1 MIRLVRRSI
10 LWFLLAVYVNQ
21 SFVLTSDFAKVPA
34 GLSQSLLESAF
45 TGVCP
50 ALDVTAITASLIITA
65 IHIYIRFAEFRCFPT
80 VTLDMKTFRHISNE
94 SVITCMICSVFC
106 WDGALRQQP
115 RGIGE
120 NLRGAYLSQPSE
132 LTEVKT
138 VKLCEHNRGWVET
151 WKDDD
156 LITDDLLSSD
166 GDITPPPNHVFFSAK
181 IILAVFFS
189 DYVFNWWERSVI
201 NASNPDTDTVDGQN
215 FNLNQLIEQTG
226 VYHEDSPMSQRF
238 VVTEFNCLRKN
249 AVYFYVRRV
258 LGIFVWQ
265 ILNPPTGSDT
275 KENIVQWD
283 SSCRVV
289 FWGGV
294 RTV

>member
-1 MIRLVRRSI
+1 M
-10 LWFLLAVYVNQ
+10 
-21 SFVLTSDFAKVPA
+21 
-34 GLSQSLLESAF
+34 
-45 TGVCP
+45 
-50 ALDVTAITASLIITA
+50 
-65 IHIYIRFAEFRCFPT
+65 
-80 VTLDMKTFRHISNE
+80 
-94 SVITCMICSVFC
+94 
-106 WDGALRQQP
+106 
-115 RGIGE
+115 
-120 NLRGAYLSQPSE
+120 
-132 LTEVKT
+132 
-138 VKLCEHNRGWVET
+138 
-151 WKDDD
+151 
-156 LITDDLLSSD
+156 
-166 GDITPPPNHVFFSAK
+166 
-181 IILAVFFS
+181 
-189 DYVFNWWERSVI
+189 I